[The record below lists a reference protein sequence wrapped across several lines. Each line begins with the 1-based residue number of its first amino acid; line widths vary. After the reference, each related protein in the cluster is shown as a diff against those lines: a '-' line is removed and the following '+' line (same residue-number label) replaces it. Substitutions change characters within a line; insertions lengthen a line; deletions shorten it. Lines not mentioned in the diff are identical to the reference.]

1 MFACLNLLN
10 GHRKCTVYLSCGN
23 FFPEFFFN
31 WSLQYLWLHH
41 FFHSLCFL
49 CVFLLPWPISEVCLY
64 LVFCKKSDFGFV
76 FLDCVFYFI
85 CVVLS
90 CCFDYSDDF
99 LSLVRCFLLC
109 FWSASNLFVAIYF
122 FVKFLSQVLKAA
134 PLFPFSP
141 PHLPVLE
148 QYLNFSLFLFLT
160 VLCLHCCVWGFLWL
174 WQVGPTLQLQ
184 CAGFSCCGAGAL
196 GCSGLS
202 SCGTWGSAA
211 LRHAGSSQTRDWTCV
226 PCIGRQDS

>member
-1 MFACLNLLN
+1 MDI
-10 GHRKCTVYLSCGN
+10 GN
-23 FFPEFFFN
+23 AQFILVVGIFFQSFFFN

-134 PLFPFSP
+134 PLFPFSSP
-141 PHLPVLE
+141 PSPPRFGTVFKFFFIFIFDCAVSSLLCVG
-148 QYLNFSLFLFLT
+148 FSLVVASGAYPPVAVCRLLLLWSRGSR
-160 VLCLHCCVWGFLWL
+160 VLRP
-174 WQVGPTLQLQ
+174 Q
-184 CAGFSCCGAGAL
+184 
-196 GCSGLS
+196 
-202 SCGTWGSAA
+202 
-211 LRHAGSSQTRDWTCV
+211 
-226 PCIGRQDS
+226 